1 MARGT
6 ETGTRGGSRAQSEL
20 GTKVRGILT
29 AKSPAKGLGN
39 LVKSYRTKENAK
51 GGYAGEEEVTP
62 TPELLAM
69 ANQSLEGAE
78 RAAIGAE
85 NEHAAVYKD
94 GVQLFVKTSS
104 SANYV
109 DFNAKES
116 KAMKDAIFTHNH
128 PAPNGVPIPFSR
140 GDVVMLLKNKCQE
153 FRAVSGNTV
162 FSMKPPKDS
171 PFWKMTGPK
180 LQKVM
185 DALRSAELSARG
197 YDGNSGIPD
206 KVLADVLDS
215 MLTKIDSKIP
225 IGYTKK
231 TL

>member
-51 GGYAGEEEVTP
+51 GGFAGEEEVTP
-62 TPELLAM
+62 TPELIAM
-69 ANQSLEGAE
+69 ANQSLENAE
-78 RAAIGAE
+78 RAAVGAD

-153 FRAVSGNTV
+153 FRAVSGNMA

-180 LQKVM
+180 LQKMM
-185 DALRSAELSARG
+185 DGLRAAEIASRG
-197 YDGNSGIPD
+197 YGLSDPLPD
-206 KVLADVLDS
+206 QVLADVLDS